1 MVIGDF
7 FDEGGRYIGNDG
19 KNDHKTYVI
28 KTTQQEFDS
37 EVNSA
42 GISRKEAKNTK
53 KFIKDNSGNS
63 SAFSL
68 NSIAYKNS
76 VELFGYAEDR
86 MTMLKSIGDNGR
98 GGMSPSN
105 NREYGGTYKNGTVVL
120 AKPGDISNSS
130 IGASIVLPF
139 GAPTFHSH
147 PSGSDGSTNYR
158 QAPSR
163 EDILVSG
170 NNLHYVFAMS
180 EKVVYI
186 YNNKGVIA
194 SIPFKS
200 FVK

>member
-1 MVIGDF
+1 MGTTLL

-63 SAFSL
+63 
-68 NSIAYKNS
+68 
-76 VELFGYAEDR
+76 
-86 MTMLKSIGDNGR
+86 M
-98 GGMSPSN
+98 
-105 NREYGGTYKNGTVVL
+105 
-120 AKPGDISNSS
+120 
-130 IGASIVLPF
+130 
-139 GAPTFHSH
+139 
-147 PSGSDGSTNYR
+147 
-158 QAPSR
+158 
-163 EDILVSG
+163 
-170 NNLHYVFAMS
+170 HYVFAMS

-186 YNNKGVIA
+186 YDNKGVIA
-194 SIPFKS
+194 TIPFKS